1 MEEEEYYDEEELEE
15 VSRGR
20 GRRRG
25 WRRKRT
31 AGKGKLPGE
40 RRKIEGGKAKFMAFY
55 AKQSRGLMARWMAD
69 HRPKTVAALRNFDAE
84 GYTLSKDSTDD
95 TLVFTRPKPLPIAQR
110 RKTG

>member
-1 MEEEEYYDEEELEE
+1 MKKYIIP
-15 VSRGR
+15 GIQAQ
-20 GRRRG
+20 
-25 WRRKRT
+25 T
-31 AGKGKLPGE
+31 ASPTFTHVYAALAAIINTKFLQ
-40 RRKIEGGKAKFMAFY
+40 IDGGKAKFMAFY